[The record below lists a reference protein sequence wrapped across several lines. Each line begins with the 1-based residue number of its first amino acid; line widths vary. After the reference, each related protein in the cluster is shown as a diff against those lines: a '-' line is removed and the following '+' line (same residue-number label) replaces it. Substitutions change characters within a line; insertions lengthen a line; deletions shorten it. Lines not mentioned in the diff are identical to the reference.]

1 MRATTVIYLSFAVLY
16 ALIWLIWWMGICDA
30 VVLQIAGSCTGQGT
44 HIFTV
49 AGANVTGN
57 CLNWT
62 IEGGI

>member
-30 VVLQIAGSCTGQGT
+30 VVLQIAGQAAGQGS

-49 AGANVTGN
+49 TGGNMTGN

-62 IEGGI
+62 ITN

>member
-1 MRATTVIYLSFAVLY
+1 MRAITAMYLSFGLLF

-30 VVLQIAGSCTGQGT
+30 VVLQITGQAAGQGM

-62 IEGGI
+62 ITN